1 MELVS
6 DKKTFAEAVT
16 GPTSFGAHSWSHLQT
31 QNEEQALVLAIQ
43 ESLSSTKVANISFI
57 QLI

>member
-16 GPTSFGAHSWSHLQT
+16 GSTSFGAHSWSHLQT
-31 QNEEQALVLAIQ
+31 QNEEQALVLEKTALV
-43 ESLSSTKVANISFI
+43 EVFRYTCAY
-57 QLI
+57 

>member
-16 GPTSFGAHSWSHLQT
+16 SSTSFGAHSWSHLQT

-43 ESLSSTKVANISFI
+43 ESLSSTKVANI
-57 QLI
+57 